1 LRIYLIIILSVFF
14 ALKASAELSPM
25 ATQGLV
31 CTVKQTIGHEALN
44 AKNLNNIGMKF
55 RDLVDLGDFSTKSE
69 AILTPLISPVK
80 MIYPNGGQY
89 YWTHKFHLKNSQMN
103 PEVLGFCHGFYEGKY
118 VSMRCISN
126 KELGLYTHFFSDDLL
141 FKKSFNEYEREI
153 LYDTLSRTM
162 YSPTLKIDSYDGGI
176 KEFFINH
183 PTSIRN
189 NCTGY
194 CALKSHIFIERGE
207 CEVSK

>member
-1 LRIYLIIILSVFF
+1 MRIYLIIILSVFF

-89 YWTHKFHLKNSQMN
+89 YWTHKFHLKNSQIN
-103 PEVLGFCHGFYEGKY
+103 PEVSGFCHGFYDGKY

-126 KELGLYTHFFSDDLL
+126 KILDGNTQLFSDDLL
-141 FKKSFNEYEREI
+141 FKKSFNKSEKEI
-153 LYDTLSRTM
+153 LYASLIQSV

-176 KEFFINH
+176 KEFLINR
-183 PTSIRN
+183 SASVRN

-194 CALKSHIFIERGE
+194 CALRSRIFIERGE

>member
-1 LRIYLIIILSVFF
+1 MKIFLIIISSVFF
-14 ALKASAELSPM
+14 IHKANAERSPM
-25 ATQGLV
+25 ATQGLL
-31 CTVKQTIGHEALN
+31 CTVKQTIGHEALS
-44 AKNLNNIGMKF
+44 AKNFNNAMKF

-89 YWTHKFHLKNSQMN
+89 YWSHKFHLKNSQIN
-103 PEVLGFCHGFYEGKY
+103 PEVSGFCHGFYDGKY

-126 KELGLYTHFFSDDLL
+126 KILDGNTQLFSDDLL

-153 LYDTLSRTM
+153 LYDNLSKSM

-176 KEFFINH
+176 KEFLINR
-183 PTSIRN
+183 SASVRN

-194 CALKSHIFIERGE
+194 CALKSRIFIERGE